1 MSGSEPGPVAAT
13 HDVAASDAHVAA
25 TRALEAEF
33 GQLIAQFRVL
43 LAEQAA
49 RVSPG
54 MLPGAYKTFT
64 TITRMAPVSSSAL
77 GEALLADK
85 AQVSRT
91 VRDLER
97 RGLIYRSPDPADGR
111 VSLLAPTEEGLR
123 RLETARDPQ
132 RNSLMRR
139 MSTWDVDDIHT
150 LTRLLRAL
158 REDADTP

>member
-1 MSGSEPGPVAAT
+1 MSEPADTEPNPSGGAA
-13 HDVAASDAHVAA
+13 DPHVVA

-33 GQLIAQFRVL
+33 GELIARFRHVI
-43 LAEQAA
+43 AEQAD

-77 GEALLADK
+77 AEALLADK

-91 VRDLER
+91 VRDLEAL
-97 RGLIYRSPDPADGR
+97 GLIQRSPDSDDRR
-111 VSLLAPTEEGLR
+111 VSLLSPTAEGLR
-123 RLETARDPQ
+123 RLEAARDPQ

-139 MSTWDVDDIHT
+139 MSTWDLDDIRT

-158 REDADTP
+158 RDDSTAP